1 MSPKEYEYNEKIHAT
16 IINPYLSKYDFDAN
30 CELIRKFNIRNIS
43 TTLLFLKDLKE
54 YFYNFKVNL
63 KTYISYPLSDLPN
76 DHVNDLIRHA
86 EDLGANE
93 IEYSPKFFLL
103 SKNDDNNFALDIENI
118 SSSDLPVTL
127 IFNKQRLKEKY
138 FKRAIEISLE
148 LGIDNFQFGDG
159 FAAKP
164 SSRDI
169 KEILKLINRNHLL
182 KIVGGINNLDQVNQ
196 LLDAGVNCVGSSNF
210 YDIFKEINSN

>member
-1 MSPKEYEYNEKIHAT
+1 MSPKEYEYNEKIHAA

-43 TTLLFLKDLKE
+43 TTLLYLRDLKE

-76 DHVNDLIRHA
+76 DYVNDLIMHA
-86 EDLGANE
+86 KDLGANE

-103 SKNDDNNFALDIENI
+103 SKNDDDSFALDIENI

-127 IFNKQRLKEKY
+127 IFNKQRLEEKY

-148 LGIDNFQFGDG
+148 LGINNFQFGDG
-159 FAAKP
+159 FGAKP
-164 SSRDI
+164 SFMDI

-182 KIVGGINNLDQVNQ
+182 KIVGGIKNLDQVNQ

>member
-1 MSPKEYEYNEKIHAT
+1 MSPKEYEYNEKIHAA

-43 TTLLFLKDLKE
+43 TTLLYLRDLKE

-76 DHVNDLIRHA
+76 DYVNDLIMHA
-86 EDLGANE
+86 KDLGANE

-103 SKNDDNNFALDIENI
+103 SKNDDDSFALDIENI

-127 IFNKQRLKEKY
+127 IFNKQRLEEKY
-138 FKRAIEISLE
+138 FKRAIKISLE

-159 FAAKP
+159 FGAKP
-164 SSRDI
+164 SFIDI

-182 KIVGGINNLDQVNQ
+182 KIVGGIKNLDQVNQ

-210 YDIFKEINSN
+210 YNIFKEINSN

>member
-1 MSPKEYEYNEKIHAT
+1 MSPKEYEYNEKIHAA

-43 TTLLFLKDLKE
+43 TTLLYLRDLKE

-76 DHVNDLIRHA
+76 DYVNDLIMHA
-86 EDLGANE
+86 KDLGANE

-103 SKNDDNNFALDIENI
+103 SKNDDDSFALDIENI

-127 IFNKQRLKEKY
+127 IFNKQRLEEKY

-159 FAAKP
+159 FGAKP
-164 SSRDI
+164 SFIDI
-169 KEILKLINRNHLL
+169 KEIPKLINRNHLL
-182 KIVGGINNLDQVNQ
+182 KIVGGIKNLDQVNQ

-210 YDIFKEINSN
+210 YNIFKEINSN